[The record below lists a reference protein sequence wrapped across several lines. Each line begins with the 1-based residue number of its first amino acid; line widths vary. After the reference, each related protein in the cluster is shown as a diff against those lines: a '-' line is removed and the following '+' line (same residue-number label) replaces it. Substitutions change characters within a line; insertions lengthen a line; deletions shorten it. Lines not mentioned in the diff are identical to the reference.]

1 MQKRNKGK
9 IIIFIIILTAF
20 FSWICMGPAFLSKHF
35 HELDESYIEK
45 HSKINFNEKIPVTY
59 NIDKF
64 ELRENSYR
72 EIIEIVGFAFK
83 ELKQEIK
90 NREIS
95 IFLESINGINN
106 YIIKSQLMQ
115 RPDVLSLFLSGQNTK
130 EYLDVGYYA
139 KFSAIMVQNGNYKV
153 NIIVKENG
161 KMYCSDTKFII
172 KKDKGMVTI
181 LPPAN

>member
-1 MQKRNKGK
+1 
-9 IIIFIIILTAF
+9 
-20 FSWICMGPAFLSKHF
+20 
-35 HELDESYIEK
+35 
-45 HSKINFNEKIPVTY
+45 
-59 NIDKF
+59 
-64 ELRENSYR
+64 
-72 EIIEIVGFAFK
+72 
-83 ELKQEIK
+83 
-90 NREIS
+90 
-95 IFLESINGINN
+95 
-106 YIIKSQLMQ
+106 MQ